1 MANQIIKSIE
11 LVAKAMQDAEIKKEL
26 IFDKNGNP
34 FKQSKS
40 SDILMNALKPL
51 MVQHNIVA
59 SATVEN
65 TTITPLSAGVHVF
78 LAIKYTLSSTIDN
91 SSVSSVGIACA
102 SGQDAS
108 SCAYT
113 IAYKNAMALLFNVH
127 FDALTSDEI
136 QELKLMNDNKKKGGI
151 PQIKA
156 PAPADN
162 EEQAIIEELEKAT
175 SYKELII
182 IYQNNCSD
190 PSSELSA
197 RLVAYCR
204 KIKEERRWE

>member
-11 LVAKAMQDAEIKKEL
+11 LVAKSMQGADIKKEL

-156 PAPADN
+156 PAPA
-162 EEQAIIEELEKAT
+162 EQDIIAELEKAT

-190 PSSELSA
+190 PSSDLSA